1 MRNIW
6 TIAQREYK
14 HFFISPIAYAVA
26 FVILL
31 ILGILFYANLIS
43 AVYQGAV
50 PGVQIVVGPL
60 VTLLLFTTPAVTM
73 NLLAEEQK
81 SGTLELL
88 LTSPVRDFEVVV
100 GKWLGGFQF
109 LLTILLIS
117 WVLPIILN
125 QLISP
130 GIDQGELL
138 SSYMGLALMSAA
150 FVAIGVAASSL
161 FSNQIASFF
170 LTLGILLALWM
181 IGFPAQA
188 MGSTGGGIFRYLDL
202 GDHFYQ
208 TFYLGIIDLKDVIY
222 FLSITALGLFLG
234 TVSLETRRW
243 K

>member
-73 NLLAEEQK
+73 NLLADEQK

-109 LLTILLIS
+109 LLTILL
-117 WVLPIILN
+117 N
-125 QLISP
+125 
-130 GIDQGELL
+130 
-138 SSYMGLALMSAA
+138 
-150 FVAIGVAASSL
+150 
-161 FSNQIASFF
+161 
-170 LTLGILLALWM
+170 
-181 IGFPAQA
+181 
-188 MGSTGGGIFRYLDL
+188 
-202 GDHFYQ
+202 
-208 TFYLGIIDLKDVIY
+208 
-222 FLSITALGLFLG
+222 
-234 TVSLETRRW
+234 
-243 K
+243 